1 MRPFLLLLAALLG
14 VSGLAAKSHPHL
26 LYNADDFAAMRA
38 AQGKFP
44 LFDAA
49 VADARRRVDRALAAP
64 INVPQPKD
72 AAGYTHERHKQNYT
86 EMQLAGFLYQLTGEK
101 RYADFVR
108 EHLRRYAA
116 LYPTLGRHPAAN
128 KQSHGRIFWQSLN
141 EAVWLVHVS
150 LAYDCVHDVIP
161 AEEHAALEKN
171 LFRPMMHFLCEE
183 RIEEFDRIHNHGTWT
198 ATAVGLAGYV
208 IGDHEHV
215 DKALRGSRRDG
226 SAGFLRQMDLLFSP
240 DGYYLEGPYYA
251 RYALWPFFLFAE
263 VIERNQPE
271 QKIYAYRGELLRK
284 AFYALIQQSYVN
296 GEFLPFNDALKE
308 KTYLSPEVAFQLNLA
323 FARYGGDPALLS
335 VAKCQN
341 AVSLTPAGLA
351 TAAALAATPAPP
363 PFPYASV
370 EYRDGPDGTHGGL
383 GLLRAE
389 DDPGRPLALM
399 KYTAF
404 GMEHGHY
411 DKLALLYYDN
421 GREILPD
428 YGAARFLNIE
438 QKFGGRYLPENK
450 TYALQTIAHNT
461 VTVDDRS
468 NYGGDY
474 DTADL
479 SHSERHFFGAS
490 RPDFQVMSARDAVA
504 YPGVAMQ
511 RTVAMIRDPKLAHPV
526 LVDVFRLVSAKPHQ
540 YDYPLH
546 YSGHFLSGNT
556 EYAAHAASRRPLGD
570 KHGYQHLWIE
580 AEADAKG
587 PLSFTWL
594 NGDRFYTAVSAT
606 APGAKIFYTR
616 VGANDPKFNLRPE
629 TAVIQRVQAADHV
642 FATVVEPHGRWD
654 ATREVT
660 SGNAPSFRAVEVV
673 ASTADGT
680 LVRLQGLN
688 GLDWTLMVSNRDKP
702 EGSHVVETS
711 AGKFAWDG
719 PAALRKN

>member
-14 VSGLAAKSHPHL
+14 AGGLAAKPHPHL
-26 LYNADDFAAMRA
+26 LYNAGDFATMRA
-38 AQGKFP
+38 ALGKYP

-49 VADARRRVDRALAAP
+49 VADARKKVDRAFAQP
-64 INVPQPKD
+64 IDVPQPKD

-86 EMQLAGFLYQLTGEK
+86 EMQLAGFLYQLTAEK

-108 EHLRRYAA
+108 EHLHRYAA

-150 LAYDCVHDVIP
+150 LAYDCVYDTLTP
-161 AEEHAALEKN
+161 EEHATLEKN
-171 LFRPMMHFLCEE
+171 LFRPMMRFLCEE

-198 ATAVGLAGYV
+198 ATAVGLAGYL
-208 IGDHEHV
+208 IGDTEHV
-215 DKALRGSRRDG
+215 DQALRGSKRDG

-263 VIERNQPE
+263 VVERNQPE
-271 QKIYAYRGELLRK
+271 LKIYAHRGELLRQ
-284 AFYALIQQSYVN
+284 AFFALIQQSYVN
-296 GEFLPFNDALKE
+296 GEFLPINDSLKE
-308 KTYLSPEVAFQLNLA
+308 KTYLSPEVTFQLNLT

-335 VAKCQN
+335 IARRQN

-370 EYRDGPDGTHGGL
+370 EFRDGPDGTHGGI
-383 GLLRAE
+383 GILRAE
-389 DDPGRPLALM
+389 DDPGQPLALM

-411 DKLALLYYDN
+411 DKLALLYSDN
-421 GREILPD
+421 GSEILPD

-461 VTVDDRS
+461 VTVDGLS
-468 NYGGDY
+468 NYAGDY
-474 DTADL
+474 DTADA
-479 SHSERHFFGAS
+479 SHSDRHFFTAS
-490 RPDFQVMSARDAVA
+490 DPAFQVMSARDTTA

-526 LVDVFRLVSAKPHQ
+526 LIDVFRLVSEKSHQ

-546 YSGHFLSGNT
+546 YAGHFLAGST
-556 EYAAHAASRRPLGD
+556 EYRANTTSRRPLGE
-570 KHGYQHLWIE
+570 KHGYQHLWVE

-594 NGDRFYTAVSAT
+594 NGDRFYTAVSAA
-606 APGAKIFYTR
+606 APGVKIFYTR

-629 TAVIQRVQAADHV
+629 TAVIQRVNATNHV
-642 FATVVEPHGRWD
+642 FATVIEPHGRWD

-660 SGNAPSFRAVEVV
+660 AGGASMFRAAEVL
-673 ASTADGT
+673 AATADGT
-680 LVRLQGLN
+680 VIRLQGAD
-688 GLDWTLMVSNRDKP
+688 GLDWTLMVSNRDQPKGP
-702 EGSHVVETS
+702 HVVETT
-711 AGKFAWDG
+711 AGKFTWDG